1 MWIIMC
7 YKSLVNY
14 FKRFGILEEKS
25 HRKTIIYKSR
35 LRSRVSTGIITL
47 QLYFIK
53 HLMREL

>member
-1 MWIIMC
+1 MC